1 MVTKDLTSR
10 LDRGI
15 GKWAVAAYRR
25 VQEAAHKPVS
35 QEAMLTLVQESERLA
50 RGLVQLP

>member
-1 MVTKDLTSR
+1 MTKDLASR

-15 GKWAVAAYRR
+15 GQWAVEAYRR

-35 QEAMLTLVQESERLA
+35 QAAVLTLVKESERLA